1 MFLRQ
6 EGSSK
11 NDPDYNIYVDIRDK
25 VDTLDKSAHR
35 TNTCGPFHIIHL
47 GIRQG
52 TASYQFGCGALALIA
67 MLAIKDLGYKLGTKD
82 FATGLPGRGKTA
94 SRPSPPFLPPISRE
108 PNGYTEQLNHTEPP
122 TQAVSP
128 SLVAPA
134 TTRPDLSLTSIYD
147 GPDSQ
152 LDQESELQ
160 EPPPKEEPGQHTLWD
175 QLAADLQTGNGLDS
189 SNSFNGKDPGDRT
202 GIRSLGDGN
211 CLPPP
216 EPTSPQARVDL
227 YAATA
232 GENTDR
238 ASSYDGPDSQL
249 DRKSELQEPPP
260 KDKTDRTNTKPG
272 IKFSCKDLATG
283 LFRQGRTNMAIN

>member
-11 NDPDYNIYVDIRDK
+11 NDHN
-25 VDTLDKSAHR
+25 H
-35 TNTCGPFHIIHL
+35 N
-47 GIRQG
+47 
-52 TASYQFGCGALALIA
+52 
-67 MLAIKDLGYKLGTKD
+67 KDLGYKLGTKN
-82 FATGLPGRGKTA
+82 FATGPSGRGKTA

-108 PNGYTEQLNHTEPP
+108 PNDFTEQLNHTEPP

-147 GPDSQ
+147 GPDRQ
-152 LDQESELQ
+152 LDNKSELQ
-160 EPPPKEEPGQHTLWD
+160 EPTPKEEPGQYALWD
-175 QLAADLQTGNGLDS
+175 QLAADLQTGTSFES
-189 SNSFNGKDPGDRT
+189 SNSFDGRDPGDGT

-232 GENTDR
+232 GKNTDR
-238 ASSYDGPDSQL
+238 ANSYDGPDSQL

-272 IKFSCKDLATG
+272 IKSSCKDLATG
-283 LFRQGRTNMAIN
+283 LFRQGRTNSEPGLSPLPLQAEDNPQPGHKLTRSSSSRMPPSYTKPARRVAIN